1 MSSATYAISVKPT
14 ILRHHPAAALTLH
27 DYASFRKPQLD
38 AFARSGDLFTMLAT
52 ALETISIQLTDD
64 NVAAAQALDS
74 LARNL
79 EYFQRH
85 YAVVTK
91 AAARQLR
98 RDADAQQP
106 AL

>member
-1 MSSATYAISVKPT
+1 MRNASYTISLKPAVLAHYPGT
-14 ILRHHPAAALTLH
+14 ALTLR

-38 AFARSGDLFTMLAT
+38 AFARSGDLFMMLAT

-85 YAVVTK
+85 YTVAPKSTAPPSV
-91 AAARQLR
+91 
-98 RDADAQQP
+98 
-106 AL
+106 